1 MPQLPLRR
9 SSPRPGHLIVCG
21 ETALASRLVEELV
34 ARYEENVVF
43 ITPPR
48 RRGAGDRRRVPQV
61 KGVTVVEATE
71 IDDEVLRNANIAT
84 ARALAI
90 VNQDDVGNIHLA
102 LRARALNPDVRL
114 VVHFFNSQ
122 LGTRV
127 SNLFRDCKSMSDSE
141 VAAPSF
147 VAAAFDDAMTLNHVR
162 VAGRTVFATPR
173 SRVRRRR
180 VICGLVDDATSDQ
193 PTVLPDDPAD
203 AAVVLAVAD
212 GGTNLPGALRI
223 RLAMAAYHL
232 RSLFS
237 GILRFSLVIMLALVI
252 VGAVLFRV
260 YGHTTIWDAFYQAL
274 LDIAGATNPEDDTL
288 GNSVMIKITKV
299 LVTVVG
305 IAIIPLFTAAVVDA
319 VVGSRLHPYTARRR
333 VPYRGHVIVVG
344 LGNVG
349 TRVIR
354 RLHDLGIPAVC
365 VETSEN
371 ALGIPVARSRRMRI
385 PVIVGDATREE
396 TLQAASAGTCRAVL
410 AVTSDDVTNLEAGLQ
425 ARELRKDLRVVLR
438 IGNDDLARR
447 VHQTFGVNVS
457 RSVSYLAAPAFAAAM
472 LEREVVGTLPA
483 GRRVLLIARVPVRG
497 GSMLVGYRL
506 GDISE
511 SGQIRV
517 IALQPGEGQPVDWS
531 PPSHHVLA
539 PGNELFV
546 VATRTGLSRVLGSS
560 IGDTTPTPAAR
571 D

>member
-9 SSPRPGHLIVCG
+9 SPRPGHLIVCG
-21 ETALASRLVEELV
+21 ETPLASRLVEELV
-34 ARYEENVVF
+34 ARYEENVTF

-71 IDDEVLRNANIAT
+71 VDDEVLRDANIAG

-102 LRARALNPDVRL
+102 LRARALNPHVRL
-114 VVHFFNSQ
+114 VVHFFNSE
-122 LGTRV
+122 LGARV
-127 SNLFRDCKSMSDSE
+127 SRLFGDCVSRSDSQL
-141 VAAPSF
+141 AAPSF

-162 VAGRTVFATPR
+162 LADRTLFATPR

-180 VICGLVDDATSDQ
+180 VICGLVDDATSEE
-193 PTVLPDDPAD
+193 PGVLPDDPAD
-203 AAVVLAVAD
+203 AAIVLAVAD
-212 GGTNLPGALRI
+212 GRNN
-223 RLAMAAYHL
+223 RLATFRTRLATSTFHL
-232 RSLFS
+232 RSLVS
-237 GILRFSLVIMLALVI
+237 GRLRAALVI
-252 VGAVLFRV
+252 VVALLILGTVLFRV
-260 YGHTTIWDAFYQAL
+260 YGHTSIWNAIYQTL
-274 LDIAGATNPEDDTL
+274 LDIAGATNPDDTTL
-288 GNSVMIKITKV
+288 GSSPMIKVTKV

-305 IAIIPLFTAAVVDA
+305 ISIIPLLTAAVVDA
-319 VVGSRLHPYTARRR
+319 VVGSRLQPYTTRRR

-349 TRVIR
+349 TRAIR
-354 RLHDLGIPAVC
+354 RLHDLGIPTVC
-365 VETSEN
+365 VETNEN
-371 ALGIPVARSRRMRI
+371 ALGIAVARSRRMRM
-385 PVIVGDATREE
+385 PVIIGDATREE
-396 TLQAASAGTCRAVL
+396 TLQAASAHSCRAVL

-472 LEREVVGTLPA
+472 LERDVVGTLPV
-483 GRRVLLIARVPVRG
+483 GRRVLLIARVPVRA

-511 SGQIRV
+511 AGQIRV
-517 IALQPGEGQPVDWS
+517 IALQRGEEQPVDWS
-531 PPSHHVLA
+531 PSADQVLA

-560 IGDTTPTPAAR
+560 IGDTVTAPAAG

>member
-9 SSPRPGHLIVCG
+9 SPRPGHLIVCG
-21 ETALASRLVEELV
+21 DTPLASRLVEELV
-34 ARYEENVVF
+34 ARYEENVTF

-61 KGVTVVEATE
+61 RGVTVVEATE
-71 IDDEVLRNANIAT
+71 VDDEVLRDANIGS

-90 VNQDDVGNIHLA
+90 VNQDDVGNLHLA

-114 VVHFFNSQ
+114 VVHFFNTQ
-122 LGTRV
+122 LGRRV
-127 SNLFRDCKSMSDSE
+127 SGLLGECRPLSDSE
-141 VAAPSF
+141 VGAPSF

-162 VAGRTVFATPR
+162 VAGRTVFTTPR

-180 VICGLVDDATSDQ
+180 VICGLVDDATSDE

-212 GGTNLPGALRI
+212 GRTNLLAAFWT
-223 RLAMAAYHL
+223 RLMTGTFHL
-232 RSLFS
+232 RSLVS
-237 GILRFSLVIMLALVI
+237 GRLRAALALMIGLFVL
-252 VGAVLFRV
+252 GTVLF
-260 YGHTTIWDAFYQAL
+260 HTVGGKPIWDAIYQTL
-274 LDIAGATNPEDDTL
+274 LDIAGATNPDEPATAA
-288 GNSVMIKITKV
+288 VKVTKV
-299 LVTVVG
+299 IVTVVG
-305 IAIIPLFTAAVVDA
+305 ISIIPLLTATIVDA
-319 VVGSRLHPYTARRR
+319 VVGSRLHPYSTRRR

-349 TRVIR
+349 TRAIR
-354 RLHDLGIPAVC
+354 RLHDLGIPTVC
-365 VETSEN
+365 VEANEN
-371 ALGIPVARSRRMRI
+371 ALGIPLARSRRMRM
-385 PVIVGDATREE
+385 PVIIGDATREE
-396 TLQAASAGTCRAVL
+396 TLQAASAETCRAVL
-410 AVTSDDVTNLEAGLQ
+410 AVTSDDVTNLETGLQ

-472 LEREVVGTLPA
+472 LEREVVGTLPV
-483 GRRVLLIARVPVRG
+483 GRRVLLIARVPVRS

-511 SGQIRV
+511 AGQIRV
-517 IALQPGEGQPVDWS
+517 IALRKSEEQPPDWS
-531 PPSHHVLA
+531 PPTDHVLA

-560 IGDTTPTPAAR
+560 IGDTVPTPVAGN
-571 D
+571 

>member
-9 SSPRPGHLIVCG
+9 SAPRPGHLIVCG
-21 ETALASRLVEELV
+21 ETPLASRLVDELV
-34 ARYEENVVF
+34 ARYEENVTF

-48 RRGAGDRRRVPQV
+48 RRGSGERRRPQV

-71 IDDEVLRNANIAT
+71 VDDEVLRDANIAT

-90 VNQDDVGNIHLA
+90 VNQDDVGNLHLA

-114 VVHFFNSQ
+114 VVHFFNTQ
-122 LGTRV
+122 LGKRV
-127 SNLFRDCKSMSDSE
+127 SGLLGECTPLSDSE
-141 VAAPSF
+141 VGAPSF

-162 VAGRTVFATPR
+162 LPGRTLYAAPR

-180 VICGLVDDATSDQ
+180 VICGLVDDPTSDE

-203 AAVVLAVAD
+203 AGVVLAVAD
-212 GGTNLPGALRI
+212 GRTNLLAALRV
-223 RLAMAAYHL
+223 RLATSMFHL
-232 RSLFS
+232 RSLVT
-237 GILRFSLVIMLALVI
+237 GRLRAALAIVFTLLVL
-252 VGAVLFRV
+252 GTVLFRV
-260 YGHTTIWDAFYQAL
+260 YGHITIWEAMYQTL
-274 LDIAGATNPEDDTL
+274 LDIAGATNPDDESL
-288 GNSVMIKITKV
+288 GGGPMVKITKV
-299 LVTVVG
+299 IVTVLG
-305 IAIIPLFTAAVVDA
+305 ISIIPLLTAAVVDA
-319 VVGSRLHPYTARRR
+319 VVGSRLHPYTTRRR

-349 TRVIR
+349 TRAIR
-354 RLHDLGIPAVC
+354 RLHDLGIPTVC
-365 VETSEN
+365 VESNEN
-371 ALGIPVARSRRMRI
+371 ALGIPVARSRRLRM
-385 PVIVGDATREE
+385 PVIIGDATREE
-396 TLQAASAGTCRAVL
+396 TLQAASAETCRAVL
-410 AVTSDDVTNLEAGLQ
+410 AVTSDDVTNLETGLQ
-425 ARELRKDLRVVLR
+425 ARELRPDLRVVLR

-472 LEREVVGTLPA
+472 LEREVVGTLPV

-511 SGQIRV
+511 EGQIRV
-517 IALQPGEGQPVDWS
+517 IALQQGDRAYPDWS
-531 PPSHHVLA
+531 PSSDHVLA
-539 PGNELFV
+539 PGDELYV

-560 IGDTTPTPAAR
+560 IGDSLPTPVAG